1 MGFHSRAHYLSL
13 GSLGVRE
20 EWKRMRVGMRV
31 VASVPAMVAVVED
44 ACAKNSG
51 REAEVLVASGTL
63 SGRRTVWAKGDAP
76 VTA

>member
-1 MGFHSRAHYLSL
+1 
-13 GSLGVRE
+13 
-20 EWKRMRVGMRV
+20 MRVGMRV